1 MKRHRDENAYIK
13 EPNSSNTYDKV
24 KIIFK
29 VVLGSAKQVNVYV
42 LSN

>member
-24 KIIFK
+24 KIILK
-29 VVLGSAKQVNVYV
+29 SSVRKRQTS
-42 LSN
+42 